1 MNPSTATQNR
11 RFNPEEYDLPYS
23 IALDRSG
30 YCHKLP
36 KDWRLNLGAD
46 VVVWFL
52 NDATEFTIG
61 PLEDVALFPD
71 WVADWLENGRWF
83 LACCPIEP
91 SAVPKQRATDYWNR
105 IKAGHKP
112 DPRYPSVNDFIRLE
126 LGNHGSL
133 LATFEEVLPQINSP
147 LGDCAIALRFRPQLK
162 VLKTLPP
169 ELKVAEPYWRW
180 VSDQLVAGQISYGRF
195 LESLARR
202 EFQRTMVR

>member
-1 MNPSTATQNR
+1 MNPPTATQNR
-11 RFNPEEYDLPYS
+11 RFSPEEYDQPYP
-23 IALDRSG
+23 IALERSG

-46 VVVWFL
+46 AVVWFL

-61 PLEDVALFPD
+61 PLEDVTLFPD
-71 WVADWLENGRWF
+71 WVADGRWF

-112 DPRYPSVNDFIRLE
+112 DPRYPSINDFIRLE
-126 LGNHGSL
+126 LANHGSL

-147 LGDCAIALRFRPQLK
+147 LGDCAIALRYRPQLK
-162 VLKTLPP
+162 ALRSLPP
-169 ELKVAEPYWRW
+169 EFKADEPYWRW
-180 VSDQLVAGQISYGRF
+180 VATNLVAGQISYGRF
-195 LESLARR
+195 LEDCAQR
-202 EFQRTMVR
+202 EFQGTRVP